1 MSLEPE
7 RLKREMTSD
16 PDRLQQEPGPEPER
30 LKREIYR
37 YLGFGRQL
45 PDSAVQERVEA
56 CLEELQPQLTLREV
70 HRYFPLEWESGKGD
84 FTGTA
89 GKPEAAADR
98 PSGAADRPSTASSG
112 TPGILRIEGMDI
124 QSGALEKNLRG
135 CSEVCLMAATIGFA
149 PDRLAARASAAGQV
163 SRAVMIQ
170 AAGAA
175 LIEAWCDQVNGI
187 IRQEAAA
194 RGKYLRPR
202 FSPGYGDF
210 SLQHQEALFRIL
222 DVQKRIGVTLTEHLL
237 MMPSKS
243 VTALIGLSETDERCA
258 PAGCES
264 CERAESCTF
273 RRF

>member
-1 MSLEPE
+1 MLATLIPMFDKNMIVMGYSVFAQRDNL
-7 RLKREMTSD
+7 LLD
-16 PDRLQQEPGPEPER
+16 PIKSGSG
-30 LKREIYR
+30 
-37 YLGFGRQL
+37 YL
-45 PDSAVQERVEA
+45 DSAM
-56 CLEELQPQLTLREV
+56 
-70 HRYFPLEWESGKGD
+70 
-84 FTGTA
+84 
-89 GKPEAAADR
+89 
-98 PSGAADRPSTASSG
+98 
-112 TPGILRIEGMDI
+112 RIEGMDI

-175 LIEAWCDQVNGI
+175 LIEDWCDQVNGI

>member
-1 MSLEPE
+1 MSL
-7 RLKREMTSD
+7 
-16 PDRLQQEPGPEPER
+16 EPER

-84 FTGTA
+84 SA
-89 GKPEAAADR
+89 GATDR
-98 PSGAADRPSTASSG
+98 PSTAADRPSTAADRPPAASSG

-243 VTALIGLSETDERCA
+243 VTALIGLSETDERCT

-264 CERAESCTF
+264 CERAESCAF

>member
-1 MSLEPE
+1 MSL
-7 RLKREMTSD
+7 
-16 PDRLQQEPGPEPER
+16 EPER

-37 YLGFGRQL
+37 YLGFGRQM

-70 HRYFPLEWESGKGD
+70 HRYFPLEWEAES
-84 FTGTA
+84 A
-89 GKPEAAADR
+89 
-98 PSGAADRPSTASSG
+98 G

-187 IRQEAAA
+187 IREEAAA